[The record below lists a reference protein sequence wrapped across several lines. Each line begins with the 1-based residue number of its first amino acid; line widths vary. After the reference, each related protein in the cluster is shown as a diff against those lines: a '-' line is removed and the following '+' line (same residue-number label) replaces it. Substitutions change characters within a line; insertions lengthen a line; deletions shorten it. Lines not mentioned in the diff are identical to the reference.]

1 MREAV
6 LQDLAARAASD
17 PAFLSGI
24 RRNPE
29 PTLAEYGYAL
39 TPDELE
45 TVLDLRRRT
54 AILGD
59 RMVAAM
65 LAGGLKKRKASPPVR
80 PSSPGGPGGRPHRPG
95 PPGGSGGVPPN
106 L

>member
-1 MREAV
+1 MRESV

-24 RRNPE
+24 RKDPE
-29 PTLAEYGYAL
+29 RTLAEYGYTL

-45 TVLDLRRRT
+45 AVLDFRWRT
-54 AILGD
+54 AALGA

-65 LAGGLKKRKASPPVR
+65 LAGGLRERKGDLPVR
-80 PSSPGGPGGRPHRPG
+80 PSSPGGPGGRPARPG
-95 PPGGSGGVPPN
+95 SPGSGGGPPN
-106 L
+106 F

>member
-24 RRNPE
+24 RGDPE
-29 PTLAEYGYAL
+29 RTLAEHGYDL

-54 AILGD
+54 AAFGD

-65 LAGGLKKRKASPPVR
+65 LAGGLRKRKGSPPVR
-80 PSSPGGPGGRPHRPG
+80 PTSPGGPGGRPARPG
-95 PPGGSGGVPPN
+95 SPGSGTPPKP
-106 L
+106 

>member
-1 MREAV
+1 VREAV

-24 RRNPE
+24 RRDPE
-29 PTLAEYGYAL
+29 RTLAQHGYAL
-39 TPDELE
+39 TPDELG
-45 TVLDLRRRT
+45 TVLGLRRRT
-54 AILGD
+54 AALGD

-65 LAGGLKKRKASPPVR
+65 LAGGLRKRKASPPVR
-80 PSSPGGPGGRPHRPG
+80 PSSPGGLGGRPARPG
-95 PPGGSGGVPPN
+95 SPGGSGGVPPN